1 MKMRVSDVHFGE
13 IKAAT
18 QMAIHRLYG
27 LANAA
32 MVCRAEK
39 TALHEYQSI
48 NHPDRVIPLDIAL
61 QLDTACGEP
70 IILGAM
76 ARMQGFTLTAPERAE
91 NPQIDTA
98 MAQIAG
104 GAGALLATFVEAKAD
119 DHLGAGEKVRLREH
133 LDAIEAGLSDARAGL
148 AERPALKAVG

>member
-1 MKMRVSDVHFGE
+1 MSTAIAQ
-13 IKAAT
+13 IKTATAAAIQRLGGLEAAAT
-18 QMAIHRLYG
+18 
-27 LANAA
+27 
-32 MVCRAEK
+32 VCRASFQ
-39 TALHEYQSI
+39 TLGGYQ
-48 NHPDRVIPLDIAL
+48 NRNRPDLIIPLDVAL
-61 QLDTACGEP
+61 ELDAACQEP
-70 IILGAM
+70 VILSAL

-91 NPQIDTA
+91 KPQIDTA

-119 DHLGAGEKVRLREH
+119 DHLDAGEKVRLREH